1 MAANSAFSAAAKS
14 VVKRNV
20 FASDDDEKK
29 KWRDVEEK
37 DKLDNIMDTADDEW
51 WHTADNP
58 ASPLAGDGSPLGS
71 PGGGSFVPV
80 PDGEEH
86 ELDFSDDE
94 EHFPDAEDY
103 SEAEIKAT
111 KTMQRY
117 GRRFLARLRGEVFSS
132 SPTSPHANTKSINV
146 SSQTHL
152 HREAKSPLY
161 NLKSPLSW
169 KEICLWRE

>member
-29 KWRDVEEK
+29 KWRDVEVK
-37 DKLDNIMDTADDEW
+37 DKLDNMKDTADDEW
-51 WHTADNP
+51 WHTADDP
-58 ASPLAGDGSPLGS
+58 ASPLAGDGSPFGS
-71 PGGGSFVPV
+71 PGGGAFVPL

-86 ELDFSDDE
+86 ELDFSDDG

-103 SEAEIKAT
+103 SEEEIKAT

-117 GRRFLARLRGEVFSS
+117 GRRFLARLRGEVSS
-132 SPTSPHANTKSINV
+132 SPPTSPHTKTKSVNTR
-146 SSQTHL
+146 SQIH
-152 HREAKSPLY
+152 LY
-161 NLKSPLSW
+161 NF
-169 KEICLWRE
+169 EISLTWGTISLWRE